1 LAKAGAAMQ
10 ATAIPKIND
19 ADFMAQSSRPLA
31 SHFLAKAAGTLRR
44 ENGGKWAV
52 KLRAGNIQAQASTDT
67 GTFEP
72 S

>member
-10 ATAIPKIND
+10 AMPIPKIND

-44 ENGGKWAV
+44 ENGGKWAG
-52 KLRAGNIQAQASTDT
+52 KLQAGNIQA
-67 GTFEP
+67 
-72 S
+72 